1 MPIIDLVT
9 PWALAEQAG
18 AHAAFRERWSAI
30 LEPVRRQ
37 RAPSEPELPPP
48 GDWQAALTAV
58 AEDGLVDRLREA
70 RDRLADRGLRAP
82 VRVVLLAAGAP
93 GAPFEVIPEP
103 GDETVVLFV
112 DRVAIRPAGSAAAA
126 ALPSQAL
133 GNGAARPIVAALA
146 AGMGQLTRWT
156 SPGNPIAQ
164 LAAMP
169 PWERWSAARR
179 VPLAEWVYAAGIAA
193 HAATLLEPDPAVAL
207 HLGEGELARL
217 RRAERSLQE
226 RLDAEL
232 DEAGVGLVL
241 RWLEDDAPLAMRR
254 HADGALV
261 PRGAGRYLG
270 WRMLAERVER
280 VGVAEAA
287 VMGA

>member
-37 RAPSEPELPPP
+37 RAPSEAVLPPP
-48 GDWQAALTAV
+48 PDWLVALTMV
-58 AEDGLVDRLREA
+58 AEDGLEDRLREA
-70 RDRLADRGLRAP
+70 RDRLAGRGLRAP
-82 VRVVLLAAGAP
+82 IRIVLLAAGAP

-103 GDETVVLFV
+103 EDAMIVLFV
-112 DRVAIRPAGSAAAA
+112 DRIVGQPEEVAATS
-126 ALPSQAL
+126 LPSPAL
-133 GNGAARPIVAALA
+133 GAGVVRPILAALA

-156 SPGNPIAQ
+156 SSDNPVAQ
-164 LAAMP
+164 LAATP
-169 PWERWSAARR
+169 PWDRWSAARR
-179 VPLAEWVYAAGIAA
+179 VPLAEWIYAAGIAA
-193 HAATLLEPDPAVAL
+193 HAAALIDPDPAVAL
-207 HLGEGELARL
+207 HLGEGELTRL

-232 DEAGVGLVL
+232 DETGVGLVL
-241 RWLEDDAPLAMRR
+241 RWLEDGAPLAMRR
-254 HADGALV
+254 HADGAIV

-270 WRMLAERVER
+270 WRMLAERVDR

-287 VMGA
+287 AMAA

>member
-18 AHAAFRERWSAI
+18 AHVAFRERWSAI

-37 RAPSEPELPPP
+37 RAPSEAALPPP
-48 GDWQAALTAV
+48 VDWQAALAV
-58 AEDGLVDRLREA
+58 AGEDGLADRLRET
-70 RDRLADRGLRAP
+70 RDRLVDRGLRAP
-82 VRVVLLAAGAP
+82 VRIVLLAAGAP

-103 GDETVVLFV
+103 EDAMVVLFV
-112 DRVAIRPAGSAAAA
+112 DRCRFD
-126 ALPSQAL
+126 Q
-133 GNGAARPIVAALA
+133 GAASGAMRPIIAALA
-146 AGMGQLTRWT
+146 AAMSQLTRWT

-164 LAAMP
+164 LGATP
-169 PWERWSAARR
+169 PWDRWSAARR
-179 VPLAEWVYAAGIAA
+179 VPLAEWIYAAGIAA
-193 HAATLLEPDPAVAL
+193 HGAALIEPDPVRAL
-207 HLGEGELARL
+207 HLTDGELARL

-241 RWLEDDAPLAMRR
+241 RWLEDDAPLTMRR
-254 HADGALV
+254 HADGAIV